1 MLGNLHC
8 SNFYFLLFLILLLG
22 AKAPNQT
29 WFDTMLGE
37 KEIVSYFSRKEYEA
51 YVWTFAK
58 KVKRKKRKDETT
70 SYRITTLTL
79 LTLPLKLRHI
89 LLRPNL

>member
-37 KEIVSYFSRKEYEA
+37 KEILSYSLVLFL
-51 YVWTFAK
+51 
-58 KVKRKKRKDETT
+58 KKRVQSTYIDFYPPK
-70 SYRITTLTL
+70 
-79 LTLPLKLRHI
+79 K
-89 LLRPNL
+89 

>member
-51 YVWTFAK
+51 
-58 KVKRKKRKDETT
+58 
-70 SYRITTLTL
+70 
-79 LTLPLKLRHI
+79 HI
-89 LLRPNL
+89 LAFTPPTTPYQKTTITL